1 MYVAS
6 VSTKTSTH
14 YTNLQEVFKDLVKSK
29 SPFNVHIC
37 VGGMTTFPVPFIDGK
52 AANGNIEQ
60 CVRNIL
66 KQTFGTV
73 EYEYNMGSVVSA
85 A

>member
-1 MYVAS
+1 MYVS
-6 VSTKTSTH
+6 SISTKTATH
-14 YTNLQEVFKDLVKSK
+14 YSDLQTVFKDLVQSQ
-29 SPFNVHIC
+29 SPFNVNIRLSD
-37 VGGMTTFPVPFIDGK
+37 GFEFPVPFIHGK

-60 CVRNIL
+60 AVRNTL

-73 EYEYNMGSVVSA
+73 EFEYNMGAYVSA

>member
-1 MYVAS
+1 MYVSAI
-6 VSTKTSTH
+6 STKSSSH
-14 YTNLQEVFKDLVKSK
+14 DTNMQDVFKDLVKAK
-29 SPFNVHIC
+29 TPFNVHIC
-37 VGGMTTFPVPFIDGK
+37 IGGMTTFPVPFIDGK

-73 EYEYNMGSVVSA
+73 EFEYNMGAVVSA

>member
-1 MYVAS
+1 MYVSAI
-6 VSTKTSTH
+6 STKTSSH
-14 YTNLQEVFKDLVKSK
+14 YDNLQAVFKDLVKAK
-29 SPFNVHIC
+29 TPFNVHIC
-37 VGGMTTFPVPFIDGK
+37 IGGMTTFPVPFIEGK

-60 CVRNIL
+60 VVRNVL

-73 EYEYNMGSVVSA
+73 EFEYNMGAVVRA